1 MIDKSYIDSA
11 RSIKKEFTELSDKLS
26 DYQNYVEQLLNNFR
40 KIANDLEHWRKNDL
54 MKEESVQSAGNFM
67 ISKLDEIEQETEKL
81 NKKIDPINKKIEK
94 LREEE
99 LKLYKLI
106 KERYPNLTDEQI
118 IRQIHENI

>member
-99 LKLYKLI
+99 VKLYKLI
-106 KERYPNLTDEQI
+106 KERYPNLTDSQI